1 MKYSRRRRKPMKR
14 WSRTSQTGKTQK
26 AVGSLIPVI
35 PETVRT
41 RTVFFLFQKRSGTTR
56 PAFLPRPKI
65 KPVPPI
71 ELICVKGSI
80 DFAARCD
87 IIS

>member
-41 RTVFFLFQKRSGTTR
+41 RTVFFFVSKAERDY
-56 PAFLPRPKI
+56 PPRF
-65 KPVPPI
+65 
-71 ELICVKGSI
+71 
-80 DFAARCD
+80 FAAPEDKTR
-87 IIS
+87 SAY

>member
-1 MKYSRRRRKPMKR
+1 MKYSRRRREPMKR

-41 RTVFFLFQKRSGTTR
+41 RTVFFCFKSGAGLPAPLFCR
-56 PAFLPRPKI
+56 PEDKNT
-65 KPVPPI
+65 PPI
-71 ELICVKGSI
+71 ELIYGEGSI

>member
-41 RTVFFLFQKRSGTTR
+41 RTVFFLPKS
-56 PAFLPRPKI
+56 ALADLFLFDTKFVL
-65 KPVPPI
+65 K
-71 ELICVKGSI
+71 
-80 DFAARCD
+80 
-87 IIS
+87 